1 MASVD
6 KKNREI
12 RKKIQDYLKAPSGEA
27 AAGLKGPG
35 FVSVLSGMWPKLSRT
50 RKKAAIEL
58 LGQDASE
65 EALQLLRRVALD
77 PREDVEIRL
86 NASDILGERGAV
98 PAGGSPGSLL
108 REMVRAAGEDDGR
121 LARELVAR
129 LGGDELEAFA
139 DLLAEKRAANAL
151 AACGKEASGRSSEK
165 IIRRAAH
172 RLRSQGL
179 EVPDWEERGRPVL
192 KPLRK
197 DEPLAFATIPD
208 GEGKQVVF
216 ICLPLE
222 SGLVHLGQGIL
233 DENKGLEEY
242 NGSEST
248 RSGAKAV
255 LKSIRSQEKIKLFEI
270 PFGHASRLLEEA
282 ARIASRNNSAISRD
296 YAGIRT
302 LIAEYADSYRPPE
315 PESLIDGEVT
325 LNDAREAVGLLDH
338 YTMQSWA
345 PDPVSVKLCR
355 QKLEVALTSTLVISE
370 SQRMEQVEKALHDSA
385 RSYLESEEG
394 RNFIERLKRAAR
406 LLAGNGETALARQAV
421 AAARQL
427 ESAEGVPYLAVEMFR
442 KIFPDIAEAMKQA
455 RGEEES
461 GGFVEKREESG
472 GGGIIIP

>member
-1 MASVD
+1 LL
-6 KKNREI
+6 RE
-12 RKKIQDYLKAPSGEA
+12 
-27 AAGLKGPG
+27 
-35 FVSVLSGMWPKLSRT
+35 
-50 RKKAAIEL
+50 
-58 LGQDASE
+58 DASE
-65 EALQLLRRVALD
+65 EALQFLRRVALD

-98 PAGGSPGSLL
+98 PAGESPGSLL

-151 AACGKEASGRSSEK
+151 AACGK
-165 IIRRAAH
+165 
-172 RLRSQGL
+172 RSQGL

-355 QKLEVALTSTLVISE
+355 QKLEAALTSTLVISE

-406 LLAGNGETALARQAV
+406 LLAWNGETALARQAV